1 MWLLRRKLLERRKNK
16 RNKIKSITSI
26 INNLNDT
33 DVRGIWMVA
42 QALYAKQE
50 LEKQKEKEKE
60 KQ

>member
-1 MWLLRRKLLERRKNK
+1 MNEIERKKALANE
-16 RNKIKSITSI
+16 IASI

-60 KQ
+60 KQWKMAR

>member
-1 MWLLRRKLLERRKNK
+1 MNDIERKKTLANE
-16 RNKIKSITSI
+16 IASI

-50 LEKQKEKEKE
+50 LEKQKEKEKK